1 VTIEQMPP
9 LTNFIDALKEEAAL
23 YRDLSAELAEST
35 RKLNASI
42 DQLAAVRREL
52 FGGE

>member
-1 VTIEQMPP
+1 VTIEQMPL
-9 LTNFIDALKEEAAL
+9 LTNYIGTLKEEAAL

-35 RKLNASI
+35 RKLNTSI
-42 DQLAAVRREL
+42 DELAAVRRQL

>member
-1 VTIEQMPP
+1 VYKVMAP
-9 LTNFIDALKEEAAL
+9 LTSYIDTLKEETAL
-23 YRDLSAELAEST
+23 YRDLNALLAEST

-42 DQLAAVRREL
+42 DELAAVRRQL

>member
-1 VTIEQMPP
+1 MD
-9 LTNFIDALKEEAAL
+9 TNLIGALKEEAAL
-23 YRDLSAELAEST
+23 YRALSTELAEST

-42 DQLAAVRREL
+42 DELAAVRRQL

>member
-1 VTIEQMPP
+1 MNIEQVP
-9 LTNFIDALKEEAAL
+9 LLANYIGALQEEAIL

-42 DQLAAVRREL
+42 DELAAVRRQL